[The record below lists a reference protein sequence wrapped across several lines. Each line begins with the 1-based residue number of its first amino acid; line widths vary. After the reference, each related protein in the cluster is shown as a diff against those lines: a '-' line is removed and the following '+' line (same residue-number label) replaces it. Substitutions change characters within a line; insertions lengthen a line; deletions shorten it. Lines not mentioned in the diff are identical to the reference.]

1 MRRSVIRF
9 TGWGRGPVTGASL
22 SLGQARLLNIDSVVK
37 IILQKELAVI
47 RDLDIQRSM
56 KKPDSFSNHFKR
68 EK

>member
-9 TGWGRGPVTGASL
+9 TGWGRGPVTGEL